1 MKKGWKIALISV
13 GSLLGIIVVAVA
25 VLCWLLFTPARLT
38 SIVNGL
44 ASNYITCE
52 YHLGKV
58 GLSLFK
64 TWPDVGVE
72 VKDVVLVNPYQIPA
86 DNALAASMVHD
97 DTLARVS
104 SLTVGLDLKAFLKD
118 RAVVVHQIR
127 LDDTKANLYTAPD
140 GWSNLDVFVTS
151 DKEEEEPTD
160 ESSLPEIIQ
169 LEKLS
174 VNNLQAQYCN
184 LPQRMLA
191 EVGGVDMDIKGSL
204 LHSVV
209 DADMKMTVDKL
220 LLDMVDSAGHP
231 ALCANATDVVLR
243 AEAAG
248 TTDSLRGRM
257 RLSLPEGYLAAGGQA
272 FTTEAMSAS
281 RHGLLDLDVPFRA
294 NVDKMR
300 FALDEA
306 SLRLAD
312 YKLDV
317 DGDVALAQ
325 EERPMEVDLRL
336 QSDKWQVADLL
347 AMLPPFITKSLN
359 GMKVDGKAQLLAHVY
374 GVMDEGRMP
383 LVDADVELDKGSLPL
398 PRCCPPRCATS
409 RQGSAPM

>member
-38 SIVNGL
+38 SIVSGL

-151 DKEEEEPTD
+151 NKEEEEPTD

-191 EVGGVDMDIKGSL
+191 EVGGVDLDIKGSL

-209 DADMKMTVDKL
+209 DAALLWEKIEQLKAIGAEGILVLSVEKMIL
-220 LLDMVDSAGHP
+220 
-231 ALCANATDVVLR
+231 
-243 AEAAG
+243 
-248 TTDSLRGRM
+248 
-257 RLSLPEGYLAAGGQA
+257 
-272 FTTEAMSAS
+272 
-281 RHGLLDLDVPFRA
+281 
-294 NVDKMR
+294 
-300 FALDEA
+300 
-306 SLRLAD
+306 
-312 YKLDV
+312 
-317 DGDVALAQ
+317 
-325 EERPMEVDLRL
+325 
-336 QSDKWQVADLL
+336 
-347 AMLPPFITKSLN
+347 
-359 GMKVDGKAQLLAHVY
+359 
-374 GVMDEGRMP
+374 
-383 LVDADVELDKGSLPL
+383 
-398 PRCCPPRCATS
+398 
-409 RQGSAPM
+409 